1 MNTFTINQI
10 PILISSIT
18 PTEVLSAYNGF
29 TDYVKTIQVQ
39 YSFIYNDVT
48 SSQISEL
55 SSVRMIV
62 KLDIPT
68 TKEPLSGFVDYD
80 NLVKENFYPL
90 AVQTALS
97 SAEIFKTVNFVRIRT
112 GLDVAPPK
120 PPRVITGRPKPFN

>member
-18 PTEVLSAYNGF
+18 PIEVLPTYNGF
-29 TDYVKTIQVQ
+29 TNYVKTIQVQ
-39 YSFIYNDVT
+39 YSFIYNDIT
-48 SSQISEL
+48 SNQIREL
-55 SSVRMIV
+55 SCIRLTV

-68 TKEPLSGFVDYD
+68 TREPLSGFVDYN

-97 SAEIFKTVNFVRIRT
+97 SAELLKTVNFVRIRT